1 MLQTESRSGDVD
13 IARDRELVVRAQD
26 GDEGAFEALYLQY
39 YDRLYRYCL
48 RRLENRTEAEDAAQE
63 AFARAWKA
71 LPNLAGERRFYPWL
85 TVIAANLC
93 VDLARRNSRSSPVA
107 QPELDLLA
115 PAVNGEQELLVDRR
129 GERDMLSRAL
139 GNLSA
144 RHQEVLELREG
155 RSWTYQQIA
164 AYSGV
169 EVSTIE
175 TLLFRARRSLR
186 QEFMQLARA
195 EGALGVVLAPLFFA
209 RRTMARIASSLRAW
223 ATVAKGTAA
232 GMLLPSG
239 SALGGVAVAAFA
251 TTALATASIATAA
264 AAPLTTPT
272 RIEASAVALRT
283 SSAVTHIGGTRVG
296 GAAAPMASTRHSFV
310 SGSAARS
317 RSTGTSGGAALSSG
331 AAAAGT
337 AAQHHSRP
345 SLPVTGISGAGAT
358 PGGSGRRAGGTP
370 AGPHGHNPGVA
381 VTGLVTTGVGAP
393 NHVVTGIVTPAVG
406 AAKHLVT
413 GIVTTGVGAAQHVV
427 TDVRKIVPQILATIP
442 APRVVKVAKVV
453 ETIIPKVPVP
463 KVPVPKVPVPKVPV
477 PKVPLAKAPVPKLPV
492 PKVPVPKIPVPKL
505 PKVRVPHVPTL
516 PHL

>member
-13 IARDRELVVRAQD
+13 IGRDRELVVCAQD
-26 GDEGAFEALYLQY
+26 GDEGAFEELYLQY
-39 YDRLYRYCL
+39 YGRLYRYCL

-85 TVIAANLC
+85 AVIAANLC

-107 QPELDLLA
+107 QPELDLMA
-115 PAVNGEQELLVDRR
+115 PPVNGEQELLVDRR

-195 EGALGVVLAPLFFA
+195 EGALGVVLAPLFLA
-209 RRTMARIASSLRAW
+209 RRTTARVATSLRAW
-223 ATVAKGTAA
+223 ATVAKGTAI
-232 GMLLPSG
+232 GMLIPSG

-251 TTALATASIATAA
+251 TTALATASIAIAG
-264 AAPLTTPT
+264 AAPLTSPA
-272 RIEASAVALRT
+272 RIEASSVALRT
-283 SSAVTHIGGTRVG
+283 SSAVTHIGGTRAG
-296 GAAAPMASTRHSFV
+296 GTAMTMASTRHSFV
-310 SGSAARS
+310 SGAARS
-317 RSTGTSGGAALSSG
+317 SSTGAAGGASLSSG
-331 AAAAGT
+331 AGAAGT
-337 AAQHHSRP
+337 AGQHHSRP
-345 SLPVTGISGAGAT
+345 SLPSTGTGGAGAT
-358 PGGSGRRAGGTP
+358 PGGSGRSAGGTP
-370 AGPHGHNPGVA
+370 SGPHGRNPGAA
-381 VTGLVTTGVGAP
+381 VSGLVTTGIGAAK
-393 NHVVTGIVTPAVG
+393 HVVTGIVTAKIG
-406 AAKHLVT
+406 AAKH
-413 GIVTTGVGAAQHVV
+413 VV
-427 TDVRKIVPQILATIP
+427 TAVRKIVPQILGTIP
-442 APRVVKVAKVV
+442 APKVVKVVKVV
-453 ETIIPKVPVP
+453 KTIVP
-463 KVPVPKVPVPKVPV
+463 KVPVPKVPVTKVPV
-477 PKVPLAKAPVPKLPV
+477 PKAPL
-492 PKVPVPKIPVPKL
+492 PKL
-505 PKVRVPHVPTL
+505 PKVRVPHLPTL